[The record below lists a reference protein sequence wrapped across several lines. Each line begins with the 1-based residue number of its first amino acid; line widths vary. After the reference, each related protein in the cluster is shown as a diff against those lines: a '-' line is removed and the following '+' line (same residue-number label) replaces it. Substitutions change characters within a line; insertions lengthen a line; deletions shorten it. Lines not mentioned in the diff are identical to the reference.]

1 MIREDSKRIEATV
14 EVPLRS
20 SQRGHQP
27 GHRQRPSTAINGNQ
41 KQSAAVSAVRGDRVP
56 NPRTLIVWAFIV

>member
-20 SQRGHQP
+20 LERGHQP

-41 KQSAAVSAVRGDRVP
+41 KQSAAVSVRGDRVP